1 MPNPAIYNLVVPQ
14 ATTYTFQFYIQTDG
28 LRWNLTN
35 YDVTMTVRP
44 FAGAT
49 TTTLV
54 GTNTNGVISVDA
66 PNGQITVT
74 YSDTQTNIAPSTYEY
89 DIVLDSSGTIT
100 RILEGKFIVTAGVTV

>member
-14 ATTYTFQFYIQTDG
+14 ATTYNFQFYLQTDG
-28 LRWNLTN
+28 VRWNLTN
-35 YDVTMTVRP
+35 YNATMTVRP

-54 GTNTNGVISVDA
+54 GTNTNGAIVITPLDGDL
-66 PNGQITVT
+66 NITFT
-74 YSDTQTNIAPSTYEY
+74 AAQTNLAAGTYEY
-89 DIVLDSSGTIT
+89 DIVLDSGSTIT